1 MANGAAA
8 RKETKVVHVHYRE
21 CQRNHAAAIGGYA
34 VDGCREFMASG
45 AEGTAAA
52 LMCAACGCH
61 RSFHRRVVRRCC
73 CRDDDDASAAGARRC
88 RGGEGCSPES
98 SASSATPR

>member
-1 MANGAAA
+1 MGPKQDRRRSVANGTAS
-8 RKETKVVHVHYRE
+8 RKETNKVVHYRE

-61 RSFHRRVVRRCC
+61 RSFHRREVEA
-73 CRDDDDASAAGARRC
+73 DLD
-88 RGGEGCSPES
+88 CSS
-98 SASSATPR
+98 TTTSG

>member
-1 MANGAAA
+1 MGPQQDRSMANGTAA
-8 RKETKVVHVHYRE
+8 RKEAKVVLVHYRE
-21 CQRNHAAAIGGYA
+21 CQRNHAASIGGYA

-61 RSFHRRVVRRCC
+61 RSFHRREVELDC
-73 CRDDDDASAAGARRC
+73 D
-88 RGGEGCSPES
+88 CSS
-98 SASSATPR
+98 TTSG

>member
-1 MANGAAA
+1 MGPQQDRKSSMANGTVSS
-8 RKETKVVHVHYRE
+8 RKETKVVQYRE

-52 LMCAACGCH
+52 LMCAACACH
-61 RSFHRRVVRRCC
+61 RSFHRREQVEA
-73 CRDDDDASAAGARRC
+73 DYD
-88 RGGEGCSPES
+88 CSSTTS
-98 SASSATPR
+98 S

>member
-8 RKETKVVHVHYRE
+8 SRKEAAKVVVRYRE
-21 CQRNHAAAIGGYA
+21 CQRNHAASIGGHA

-52 LMCAACGCH
+52 LLCAACGCH
-61 RSFHRRVVRRCC
+61 RSFHRREVEADCDC
-73 CRDDDDASAAGARRC
+73 D
-88 RGGEGCSPES
+88 CSS
-98 SASSATPR
+98 TSTTTSG

>member
-1 MANGAAA
+1 MGPQQDRRRSMANGTAA

-52 LMCAACGCH
+52 LMCAACVCH
-61 RSFHRRVVRRCC
+61 RSFHRREVEA
-73 CRDDDDASAAGARRC
+73 DMD
-88 RGGEGCSPES
+88 CSS
-98 SASSATPR
+98 TTSG